1 MRLMATAEGAEGDT
15 EIATPLVR
23 VDPGAATRLAFLADR
38 PAMGCDAA
46 AAVVPHAVAH
56 WRSNVIGLW

>member
-1 MRLMATAEGAEGDT
+1 MMGATEGAEGDT

-23 VDPGAATRLAFLADR
+23 VDPGASTRLAFLADH

-46 AAVVPHAVAH
+46 AAVVPHSVAH
-56 WRSNVIGLW
+56 WRSNRS